1 MEKILI
7 RIIALLVIIIAFCI
21 IRMGRDKAENKMLN
35 ESNETLLSSFETY
48 KTKKSL
54 NAIKTQRL
62 VMDRD
67 DLKTYYP
74 SLIET
79 AKDAGIK
86 PRRIKSISD
95 FATTTKYEIVTKIRD
110 SVIYIDTIKCFNY
123 QDPWL
128 RANGCIRK
136 DTILLHYKS
145 QDTLVQIISRVPK
158 KWWFIHYGT
167 KGFNQTIISKN
178 PNTEFEYL
186 RYIDVK

>member
-21 IRMGRDKAENKMLN
+21 IRMGRDKLENKLLN
-35 ESNETLLSSFETY
+35 ESNETLMSSFETY

-62 VMDRD
+62 VIDRD
-67 DLKTYYP
+67 DLKSDYP
-74 SLIET
+74 LLFET

-95 FATTTKYEIVTKIRD
+95 LSTTTKYEIVTRIRD
-110 SVIYIDTIKCFNY
+110 SVVYIDTIKCFNY
-123 QDPWL
+123 VDPWL
-128 RANGCIRK
+128 KASGCIRK
-136 DTILLHYKS
+136 DTILLSYKS
-145 QDTLVQIISRVPK
+145 LDTLIQIISRVPK
-158 KWWFIHYGT
+158 KWWFFRYGT

-186 RYIDVK
+186 RFIEVK

>member
-7 RIIALLVIIIAFCI
+7 RIITILIIIIAFLI
-21 IRMGRDKAENKMLN
+21 IRTGRDRAINKLLE

-67 DLKTYYP
+67 DLKENYP
-74 SLIET
+74 NLIEM

-86 PRRIKSISD
+86 PKRIKSISD
-95 FATTTKYEIVTKIRD
+95 FATTTRYEIVTKIRD
-110 SVIYIDTIKCFNY
+110 SVVYIDTIKCFNY

-128 RANGCIRK
+128 KASGCIRK
-136 DTILLHYKS
+136 DTILLSYKS

-158 KWWFIHYGT
+158 KFWFIRYGT

-178 PNTEFEYL
+178 PNTEFEYS
-186 RYIDVK
+186 RYIEVK